1 MRGRLDRDGMVPDA
15 MNKLFALILIMVAS
29 AGVLFAGFG
38 VSASGSTGTNVAY
51 AARSG
56 DFISWAATNTLGT
69 NTILASRV
77 STNTVGSRVVTN
89 KSTLSTNVFWFDAR
103 GFLTNLTVNP

>member
-1 MRGRLDRDGMVPDA
+1 MKKLLA
-15 MNKLFALILIMVAS
+15 MKKLLVVIAIVAFVVQT
-29 AGVLFAGFG
+29 GIAGFG
-38 VSASGSTGTNVAY
+38 VSASGSTGTNVVY
-51 AARSG
+51 AARAGQSA
-56 DFISWAATNTLGT
+56 DFQSWAGTNTLGT

>member
-1 MRGRLDRDGMVPDA
+1 MK
-15 MNKLFALILIMVAS
+15 KLLALILVLVCA
-29 AGVLFAGFG
+29 AGMAFAGFG
-38 VSASGSTGTNVAY
+38 VSASGSTGTNVVY
-51 AARSG
+51 AARAG
-56 DFISWAATNTLGT
+56 DFISWAATNTLST

-103 GFLTNLTVNP
+103 GFLTNLTVKP

>member
-1 MRGRLDRDGMVPDA
+1 MK
-15 MNKLFALILIMVAS
+15 KLIVIIAIVAVVVQT
-29 AGVLFAGFG
+29 AIAGFG
-38 VSASGSTGTNVAY
+38 VSSSGTTSTNAGY
-51 AARSG
+51 AARAGQSA
-56 DFISWAATNTLGT
+56 DFQSWAATNTLGT
-69 NTILASRV
+69 NIILASRV